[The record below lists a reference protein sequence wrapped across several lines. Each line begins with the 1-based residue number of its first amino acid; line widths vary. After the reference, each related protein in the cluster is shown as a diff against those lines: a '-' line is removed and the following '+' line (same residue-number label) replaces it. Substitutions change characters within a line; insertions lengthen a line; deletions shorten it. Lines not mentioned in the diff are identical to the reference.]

1 MSNLVSNISSLAIES
16 LPSAG
21 AAVGSMIAPGI
32 GTELGAV
39 AGQIAAGALSSDASP
54 DGSGLFQGDGATNA
68 TNLSTTTFVGEQ
80 VQSQAVVSTNQ
91 EDSSTAALTSL
102 RKFFARPLAIAHGQF
117 QPANRVLPFWPR
129 GYFISPQVSEKLRSY
144 SGARF
149 TLCFKFVTNCTPFSN
164 YAGVIS
170 YLPTDTYA
178 TNNHPDNTLF
188 PSTNVTSFAN
198 DLDTLAASFHAPHV
212 VHNISQTN
220 ETTFKVQWHYPLRF
234 LDTGTL
240 LGVSSSNYNA
250 YDMMGRF
257 WVCDIAGILNASSIK
272 VDGDYTV
279 YMWLEDLDLFYPTS
293 FDIIHNRISAPL
305 VFPNR
310 PLLSDPDIPEANGP
324 EHHSH
329 FPKAQIVARNDYID
343 DIAHP
348 PGIARPQA
356 LTETQVEVSGGTDDN
371 MISYFQIPTLCAYH
385 NFPVGQKTSGR
396 LWVRPNT
403 GNITKDAVASLASI
417 MIPTKLAVA
426 TDFFVYWRGSIVFDI
441 DFVMSKF
448 HTGRVQFGFIPHAY
462 IGPTDLPATEIETSE
477 ELWQNID
484 STVVD
489 LRETQ
494 SLSVVCP
501 YKNTTFMANRVDVS
515 GTLIWRTVNPIQAQS
530 GASSTISC
538 YIQCRAGSDFQVA
551 RFSPLLEAYEWFETP
566 VAAADPIPEANG
578 LDPTDFVPEF
588 IPDVVNDGPVTFSQ
602 AMAAPS
608 RTSNNIC
615 VTLPE
620 TNRLAVQSMYIGG
633 DNDVLTCGYSLPRTD
648 QIAIVY
654 LSPVDFS
661 HHQKIRNLFYGIR
674 SDVYLK
680 RTGANNPPAR
690 FGTIAESNANNTD
703 SVYPYLSNVTYD
715 GLGHILDV
723 PASGPKTTP
732 FGQTNTFISSFPGC
746 RLFLPWLIPTISGI
760 SAPRSPSSA
769 SVTSRHLPFPKPRL

>member
-1 MSNLVSNISSLAIES
+1 MSDLVSNISSLAIES

-21 AAVGSMIAPGI
+21 AAVGSMIAPGL

-39 AGQIAAGALSSDASP
+39 AGQLAAGALSSDASP
-54 DGSGLFQGDGATNA
+54 NGSGLFQGEGATNA
-68 TNLSTTTFVGEQ
+68 TNQSTTTFIGEQ
-80 VQSQAVVSTNQ
+80 VQSESVVSTNQ
-91 EDSSTAALTSL
+91 EDTSTAALTSL
-102 RKFFARPLAIAHGQF
+102 RKFFARPLAIKRGRF
-117 QPANRVLPFWPR
+117 QPSERVIPLWPR
-129 GYFISPQVSEKLRSY
+129 QYFTSPQVSEKLRSY

-149 TLCFKFVTNCTPFSN
+149 TLCLKFVTNCTPFSN

-178 TNNHPDNTLF
+178 TNNHPDNTFF

-198 DLDTLAASFHAPHV
+198 DLDTLVASFHAPHV
-212 VHNISQTN
+212 VHNISETN

-257 WVCDIAGILNASSIK
+257 WICDIAGILSASSVL

-293 FDIIHNRISAPL
+293 FDVIHNRISPP
-305 VFPNR
+305 VSFVNR
-310 PLLSDPDIPEANGP
+310 PLLSDPEVPEANGP

-329 FPKAQIVARNDYID
+329 FPKTQIVARNDYID

-356 LTETQVEVSGGTDDN
+356 LTETQVEVSGGTDDD
-371 MISYFQIPTLCAYH
+371 MIPYFQTPSLCAH
-385 NFPVGQKTSGR
+385 HEFTVGQMSAGR
-396 LWVRPNT
+396 LWVRPST
-403 GNITKDAVASLASI
+403 GNIAKSDLILSVLA
-417 MIPTKLAVA
+417 PTKLAVS
-426 TDFFVYWRGSIVFDI
+426 TDLYAFWRGSIVFDI
-441 DFVMSKF
+441 NFVMSKF
-448 HTGRVQFGFIPHAY
+448 HTGRIQFGFIPHAY
-462 IGPTDLPATEIETSE
+462 ISPTDLPASQIEINE

-484 STVVD
+484 STVID

-494 SLSVVCP
+494 SLSIVCP
-501 YKNTTFMANRVDVS
+501 YKNTTFMAHRVDVS
-515 GTLIWRTVNPIQAQS
+515 GTLIWRTVNPVQAQE
-530 GASSTISC
+530 GASSAISC
-538 YIQCRAGSDFQVA
+538 YIQCRAGPDFQVA
-551 RFSPLLEAYEWFETP
+551 RFSPLFEAYEWFDAPVTAET
-566 VAAADPIPEANG
+566 IPEANG
-578 LDPTDFVPEF
+578 LDPTDFRSEI

-608 RTSNNIC
+608 TQVNNIC

-620 TNRLAVQSMYIGG
+620 TNAGAVQTMYIGG
-633 DNDVLTCGYSLPRTD
+633 DNDILACGVSLPRTD
-648 QIAIVY
+648 QIATVP
-654 LSPVDFS
+654 LSPVQLS

-674 SDVYLK
+674 SDAYLK
-680 RTGANNPPAR
+680 KTGTLSPPAR
-690 FGTIAESNANNTD
+690 FGTVQSTNVANDNA
-703 SVYPYLSNVTYD
+703 VYPFLSNVTYD

-732 FGQTNTFISSFPGC
+732 FGETNAFISSFPGC
-746 RLFLPWLIPTISGI
+746 RLFLPWLVPTLAHLGT
-760 SAPRSPSSA
+760 PRTPTRA
-769 SVTSRHLPFPKPRL
+769 SVTSRHLPLPSPRL